1 MKFLTCTEDFLLNAF
16 EEEDSFVVKQKLW
29 KACMFFSGRIVV
41 AGGFRGFCNFATT
54 TAVAVGGKGKYRS
67 FSKFLFAV
75 YN

>member
-1 MKFLTCTEDFLLNAF
+1 MLC
-16 EEEDSFVVKQKLW
+16 EEEDSFFVKQKLW

-41 AGGFRGFCNFATT
+41 AGGFLGSHRCATAA
-54 TAVAVGGKGKYRS
+54 AVAVGGKVKYRS